1 MSLTFHE
8 ARNEMT
14 IDLKA
19 EIAKIVEKRKVEPNY
34 YILVASQVNN
44 FDPNVIDNKL
54 ILLKEEDKPK
64 MPIIGTILYYVN
76 NRQGK
81 LERIWVLPRDIIQP
95 ESTINKAGD
104 FSDEIFY
111 HGEAPNR

>member
-1 MSLTFHE
+1 MPVMTFRE

-14 IDLKA
+14 LELQGMI
-19 EIAKIVEKRKVEPNY
+19 EKIINKKKNDPDY

-44 FDPNVIDNKL
+44 LNSDVIDNK
-54 ILLKEEDKPK
+54 IMLLPQRPKE
-64 MPIIGTILYYVN
+64 PIIGTILYHVDN
-76 NRQGK
+76 AKGT
-81 LERIWVLPRDIIQP
+81 LDRIWVFPRDVLQP
-95 ESTINKAGD
+95 ESTINKTGD